1 MKSKIRKTF
10 KKNKKVLKLKE
21 IKKFYPQTP
30 SILLW
35 FIVLIIV
42 FILSTF
48 SIFWFRVSNFLITP
62 EIVKTLPKPRG
73 DFLVFR
79 GSNGFTFQYPNHWS
93 EIKMED
99 LPKESFS
106 PEIKLLLM
114 ETDNKFMQFM
124 ALETL
129 VDRTKDLKT
138 LINEDL
144 KRESKKIKDLKIIR
158 EEINDKEAFLELTYF
173 TDGFMVRMLARDF
186 LIKGEKESKVYSLAV
201 QVADSKFEEYKEI
214 SERIINSAKIAL
226 K

>member
-1 MKSKIRKTF
+1 
-10 KKNKKVLKLKE
+10 
-21 IKKFYPQTP
+21 
-30 SILLW
+30 
-35 FIVLIIV
+35 
-42 FILSTF
+42 
-48 SIFWFRVSNFLITP
+48 
-62 EIVKTLPKPRG
+62 
-73 DFLVFR
+73 
-79 GSNGFTFQYPNHWS
+79 
-93 EIKMED
+93 MED